1 MKNKQPNSVF
11 SKLLLV
17 YRPIM
22 LYLGALDYTC
32 IAYSEYGFVHGDG
45 VVVHTS
51 VTINGLHRY
60 VPSA

>member
-1 MKNKQPNSVF
+1 
-11 SKLLLV
+11 
-17 YRPIM
+17 M